1 MKNIRPASI
10 LFLALFLILSFV
22 LCTFLVGLTDLTK
35 NQGLAAAAIGLGY
48 GLMGAFILTFFAG
61 ILIMK
66 TRTKK
71 IIRLNKIAGILVL
84 LFALYVVIRL
94 AFFTKE
100 QPPSPKLEHT
110 KPAAEAVSFVKDQ
123 NKDMGLG
130 FFKPHIYDL
139 KTLYF
144 YGNLTPGKPLIAHFP
159 WDSLTFVQ
167 NELDQ
172 YAISY
177 APPMLNP
184 AHMKMDYE
192 VLLFRLVRLSG
203 EFAEIQLSERTGQ
216 TAIVSVQS
224 GEVILWPEFLLSV
237 ATVDVK
243 DPDIRIKPL
252 DHASGVTYSGNIAFY
267 KPISVK
273 NNWIEL
279 SCTDQNFNEL
289 VRGWI
294 KWRKN
299 NRLLIN
305 YSLFS

>member
-61 ILIMK
+61 IIIMK
-66 TRTKK
+66 TRTEKV
-71 IIRLNKIAGILVL
+71 IRLNKIAGILVL

-110 KPAAEAVSFVKDQ
+110 KPAAEAVSFLNDH
-123 NKDMGLG
+123 KDMGLG
-130 FFKPHIYDL
+130 FFKPHIYEL
-139 KTLYF
+139 EPLYF
-144 YGNLTPGKPLIAHFP
+144 YGNFTPGKALVEHFP
-159 WDSLTFVQ
+159 WDSLTFAQ

-177 APPMLNP
+177 APPILNP
-184 AHMKMDYE
+184 IHMKMDYE
-192 VLLFRLVRLSG
+192 ILLFRVVRLG
-203 EFAEIQLSERTGQ
+203 REFAEIQLSEQTGQ
-216 TAIVSVQS
+216 TAIVSLQS
-224 GEVILWPEFLLSV
+224 GEVIFWPKFLLSV
-237 ATVDVK
+237 ATIDVK

-267 KPISVK
+267 KPISVQ
-273 NNWIEL
+273 NNWIEV
-279 SCTDQNFNEL
+279 SCTDQNLNEL
-289 VRGWI
+289 ARGWI
-294 KWRKN
+294 KWHKN
-299 NRLLIN
+299 KRLLVN
-305 YSLFS
+305 YSIFS

>member
-10 LFLALFLILSFV
+10 LFLTLFLILSFV

-66 TRTKK
+66 TRTEKV
-71 IIRLNKIAGILVL
+71 IRLNKIAGILVL

-94 AFFTKE
+94 AFFTKDE
-100 QPPSPKLEHT
+100 PPSPPLKQT
-110 KPAAEAVSFVKDQ
+110 KPAAEAVSFLNDHNV
-123 NKDMGLG
+123 MGLG

-139 KTLYF
+139 QPLYF
-144 YGNLTPGKPLIAHFP
+144 YGNLTPGKALVEHFP

-177 APPMLNP
+177 APPILNP

-192 VLLFRLVRLSG
+192 ILLFRVVSLGRD
-203 EFAEIQLSERTGQ
+203 FAEIKLSEQTGQ
-216 TAIVSVQS
+216 TAIVSLQS
-224 GEVILWPEFLLSV
+224 GEVIFWPEFLLSV
-237 ATVDVK
+237 ATLDVK

-252 DHASGVTYSGNIAFY
+252 EHASGVTFTGDVAFY
-267 KPISVK
+267 KPISIK
-273 NNWIEL
+273 NNWVEIA
-279 SCTDQNFNEL
+279 CTDQNLNEL
-289 VRGWI
+289 ERGWV
-294 KWRKN
+294 KWRDDG
-299 NRLLIN
+299 RLLVGYN
-305 YSLFS
+305 LFS